1 MKQAA
6 KQPTVASA
14 IPVGKPPTDE
24 QAQLVALFNTLETQ
38 QLDFLD
44 QAGKRIIELSTGLL
58 GILFAVIAFGD
69 KFPPAYLQGNLPA
82 KGLTVATV
90 VLYLVAIIVAVLGVQ
105 PRNYERYRHNLSNA
119 SRLDAHGELQ
129 NTLGESR
136 WRAVRAGHTGAHWV
150 DRRAGMECLTG
161 SSFISVVC
169 FVVLHLFWMRF
180 LEAYLSSWIVTALS
194 LASDVGETERS
205 RV

>member
-105 PRNYERYRHNLSNA
+105 PRNYERYRHNLS
-119 SRLDAHGELQ
+119 EM
-129 NTLGESR
+129 
-136 WRAVRAGHTGAHWV
+136 
-150 DRRAGMECLTG
+150 RRALTRMVNYKTRWVKVAGVLFVLATLALTG
-161 SSFISVVC
+161 LIG
-169 FVVLHLFWMRF
+169 VLVWN
-180 LEAYLSSWIVTALS
+180 A
-194 LASDVGETERS
+194 
-205 RV
+205 